1 MIWTAMTFI
10 TRLKGRDC
18 ILRVL
23 HVSGT
28 IKKAQM
34 ATIRIDRE
42 KLELAKATL
51 ERLGVDI
58 AATEQKNAKDILA
71 TDV

>member
-1 MIWTAMTFI
+1 M
-10 TRLKGRDC
+10 
-18 ILRVL
+18 LRVL

-51 ERLGVDI
+51 ERLGVDL